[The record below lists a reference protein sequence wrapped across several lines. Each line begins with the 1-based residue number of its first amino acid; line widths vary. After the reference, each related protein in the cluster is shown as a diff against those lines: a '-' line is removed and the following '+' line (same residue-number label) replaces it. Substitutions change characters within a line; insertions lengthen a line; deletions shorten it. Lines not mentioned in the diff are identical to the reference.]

1 MAEAIAK
8 GSYNMEKT
16 SLGQHI
22 SQQFNAELE
31 DIRNRVLTMGGL
43 VEQQIADAMTAIV
56 EGDDHMADIVI
67 NNDYKVNAME
77 VALDEECN
85 RVLARRQP
93 TAGDLRL
100 IVAVIKTI
108 TDLERI
114 GDEAERIAR
123 MSQHAS
129 ASDDMRVH
137 PVQIQ
142 HLGDQVRQMVHQA
155 LDAFARM
162 DTELAVQ
169 VWREDLKVD
178 KEYEA
183 IMRQLITFMM
193 ADPRSIPRVLDIMWS
208 ARSLERIGDRAR
220 NICEY
225 VIYLV
230 KGKDVRHT
238 SLENMEAQVRAD
250 HPPQ

>member
-1 MAEAIAK
+1 
-8 GSYNMEKT
+8 MEKMG
-16 SLGQHI
+16 LGQHI

-31 DIRNRVLTMGGL
+31 DIRNRVLAMGGL
-43 VEQQIADAMTAIV
+43 VEQQIADALTAIV
-56 EGDDHMADIVI
+56 EGDERMADIVI
-67 NNDYKVNAME
+67 SNDYKVNAME

-93 TAGDLRL
+93 AAGDLRL
-100 IVAVIKTI
+100 VMAVIKTI

-123 MSQHAS
+123 MALHVAG
-129 ASDDMRVH
+129 SDDPRSH

-142 HLGDQVRQMVHQA
+142 HLGDQVRNMVHNA

-169 VWREDLKVD
+169 IWREDFKVD

-183 IMRQLITFMM
+183 IVRQLITYMM
-193 ADPRSIPRVLDIMWS
+193 EDPRSIPRVLDIMWA
-208 ARSLERIGDRAR
+208 ARSIERIGDRAR

-238 SLENMEAQVRAD
+238 SLEHMEAEARAE
-250 HPPQ
+250 HK

>member
-1 MAEAIAK
+1 
-8 GSYNMEKT
+8 MEKMGI
-16 SLGQHI
+16 GQHI

-31 DIRNRVLTMGGL
+31 DIRNRVLTMGGV
-43 VEQQIADAMTAIV
+43 VEQQLADAMTALV
-56 EGDDHMADIVI
+56 EGDERMAEAVI
-67 NNDYKVNAME
+67 NGDYKVNAME

-93 TAGDLRL
+93 TAVDLRL

-123 MSQHAS
+123 MAQQVGSGE
-129 ASDDMRVH
+129 DMKVH
-137 PVQIQ
+137 PAQIQ
-142 HLGDQVRQMVHQA
+142 HLGDQVRQMVHSA

-183 IMRQLITFMM
+183 IVRQLITFMM
-193 ADPRSIPRVLDIMWS
+193 EDPRSIPRVLDIMWA

-238 SLENMEAQVRAD
+238 SLEHMEAQARAD
-250 HPPQ
+250 HAKSKE

>member
-1 MAEAIAK
+1 MDKK
-8 GSYNMEKT
+8 GI
-16 SLGQHI
+16 GQHI

-43 VEQQIADAMTAIV
+43 VEQQIADAMTATL
-56 EGDDHMADIVI
+56 EGDQHMADLVI
-67 NNDYKVNAME
+67 NNDLKVNAME

-93 TAGDLRL
+93 TASDLRL
-100 IVAVIKTI
+100 VVAVIKTI

-123 MSQHAS
+123 MGQHS
-129 ASDDMRVH
+129 AGSDEARVH

-142 HLGDQVRQMVHQA
+142 HLGDQVRQMVHDA

-169 VWREDLKVD
+169 VWRQDLKVD
-178 KEYEA
+178 AEYEA

-193 ADPRSIPRVLDIMWS
+193 EDPRSIPRVLDIMWS

-238 SLENMEAQVRAD
+238 SLEHMEAQARAD
-250 HPPQ
+250 HP